1 MTNVESQ
8 LCQKINYCRQRR
20 ILYCQVIQHGRG
32 AQLFSNT
39 FDHEGLFLFLSSPQ
53 PMWYVPLELTHCSK
67 FLEPTSASWR
77 LAWIKFV
84 FLRCIECLGKV
95 GNDIWLGIWQH
106 DINRKGGNSVNHLYI
121 WYQILQYQTSRH
133 PEIFFFL
140 HCEGKNS
147 SI

>member
-1 MTNVESQ
+1 MLSPNFARKLIIVDRGEYTV
-8 LCQKINYCRQRR
+8 R
-20 ILYCQVIQHGRG
+20 LYSMAEVH
-32 AQLFSNT
+32 SSSPNT

-77 LAWIKFV
+77 LAWIRFV

-106 DINRKGGNSVNHLYI
+106 DINRKEGGNSFNHLCI

-133 PEIFFFL
+133 PEIFVFL

-147 SI
+147 SL